1 MTDKKKSMKIRIF
14 GSEYTVRSEEDAERV
29 KEVAS
34 YVDKKMREVDNQVR
48 VDSSLKVAIL
58 ACINITG
65 EYFAEKEKNEKL
77 RIKLQE
83 KMNKLNYLIDQKLTD
98 SK

>member
-1 MTDKKKSMKIRIF
+1 MTDKNKSIKIRIF
-14 GSEYTVRSEEDAERV
+14 GSEYMIRSEEDAKRI

-34 YVDKKMREVDNQVR
+34 FVDEKMREIDNQVR

-65 EYFAEKEKNEKL
+65 EYFSEKEKNEKL
-77 RIKLQE
+77 QIKLQE
-83 KMNKLNYLIDQKLTD
+83 KMNKLSSLLDKKLAET
-98 SK
+98 K

>member
-1 MTDKKKSMKIRIF
+1 MKTIKIRIF
-14 GSEYTVRSEEDAERV
+14 GSEYIIRSEEKTERI

-34 YVDKKMREVDNQVR
+34 YVDKKIREIDNQVR
-48 VDSSLKVAIL
+48 VDSSLKVTIL

-83 KMNKLNYLIDQKLTD
+83 KMNKINSLLDKKLSET
-98 SK
+98 K